1 MCFFWKTC
9 FFRTELTS
17 GQTIYIYSCAIV
29 CSYTHRAF
37 LLSLSLSPPLQISAL
52 SPAVTLSCCH
62 SLISL
67 MQSYNVWQNFVPAP
81 GVAINVVCCWLLT
94 IREAAHRNLNLTK
107 SHTWGLVE
115 DLLFFSTKLFPK
127 TNPRDSRATSKYT
140 ARVQAY
146 IFLKN
151 LFSMQSNPIKSNPV
165 QSSPISHPPNK
176 TLIQRAHD

>member
-1 MCFFWKTC
+1 M
-9 FFRTELTS
+9 LIYTS
-17 GQTIYIYSCAIV
+17 G
-29 CSYTHRAF
+29 
-37 LLSLSLSPPLQISAL
+37 LSSISLYLSGPLQISAL

-94 IREAAHRNLNLTK
+94 IREAAHRNLNLT
-107 SHTWGLVE
+107 SFALLRSRWGSTFRPNFSPKRILGTRAP
-115 DLLFFSTKLFPK
+115 LQNIRQGYRRILFW
-127 TNPRDSRATSKYT
+127 RTS
-140 ARVQAY
+140 
-146 IFLKN
+146 
-151 LFSMQSNPIKSNPV
+151 SPCNPIKSNPI